1 VTDVSATPM
10 SSAAEPASP
19 VPAVAV
25 VLLTAL
31 AYAAVGL
38 VALQLAIPPTY
49 AAPLYPPAGIA
60 LAAALTFGRAA
71 VPGVWLG
78 SFTVNVYAA
87 SLRGALTPE
96 ALVLPALLGVG
107 AALQAE
113 VGRALVARWCG
124 QPATLSEPREVAHFY
139 ILAVPLSC
147 LTSTTVATASFVALG
162 VVTAAAAPF
171 LWWTWWAGDTLGVL
185 IGAPIA
191 LTLVGRPRADWAG
204 RRLTLGLPLLA
215 ITALLAAAILQV
227 ARWDEQRVAG
237 RFDRDARAAAAALA
251 ERLQQPLYALE
262 AMRSLYVGSERVDD
276 AELRAAIGRWIALE
290 PALRAAG
297 HSEWVARDAVPALEA
312 RRRADGVADFRV
324 FDRADG
330 IATDGDGRLMV
341 ITQIEPA
348 DTNRA
353 ALGLNQ
359 MSIPAVRTAIE
370 QARRNGAP
378 VASAGFRLT
387 QETGERTGVVI
398 YQVLYDGEP
407 ATVDER
413 LPRTRG
419 LVFVTVEPDRLVATV
434 RDAQPAYLRLCLV
447 DSDPLTPRPLLGGP
461 PECRQPPGDN
471 ARALVVPLAFAG
483 RQWDIRVSAA
493 AGAVPDEQRGSAFLF
508 SLAAL
513 AAAALLG
520 ALLLSVTGRTRR
532 IEVAVAQ
539 RTADLQREVT
549 ERQRAEAALRDREQR
564 LQAIFDAAPAGIV
577 YTELDGRILVPNP
590 AFCAFVG
597 RPAEALV
604 GHTLAEITH
613 PDEVA
618 EARARLAALGRGEV
632 ERYRCARRYLRPDGS
647 IVHAQVTVALLRD
660 EAGRPHRTVGI
671 IEDVGEQLKRA
682 QAERERD
689 AAAASSRAKSEFVSR
704 MSHELRTPLN
714 AMLGFAQLLDLDR
727 QPPLAPH
734 QAAWTAQIQ
743 RAGWHLLHMIN
754 DTLDLSRIE
763 SGTLRL
769 QPETL
774 DLRELLPACT
784 ALVEQAARERGV
796 RVAADID
803 PAAASVRGDLTR
815 VKQVLTNL
823 LSNAVKYNVDGGTVH
838 VRTRA
843 ADGGRV
849 EIDVVDTGLGMTP
862 EQLAH
867 LFEPFN
873 RLGRETSGAEG
884 SGIGL
889 VISLRLAE
897 LMGGSLRA
905 TSTPGAGS
913 CFTLTLP
920 RGEAAGAAVAAPEA
934 DEPAAVRYRRR
945 HVLYVEDNAI
955 NAEVMR
961 GVLAKRP
968 QVRLDVSPC
977 GLDALAAIRARRP
990 DLVLLDMHLPDID
1003 GLELLRRLKGDP
1015 DTEDIPV
1022 VAVSADA
1029 TRERVAQ
1036 ALHEGAAQYLTKPLN
1051 VAELLAVV
1059 DDLLERQDTRF
1070 G

>member
-1 VTDVSATPM
+1 M
-10 SSAAEPASP
+10 SSVPAAEPASP
-19 VPAVAV
+19 APAVAV
-25 VLLTAL
+25 VLVTAL
-31 AYAAVGL
+31 VYAAVGL

-49 AAPLYPPAGIA
+49 AAPLYPSAGIA
-60 LAAALTFGRAA
+60 LAAAIAYGRAA

-78 SFTVNVYAA
+78 SFAVNAYAA
-87 SLRGALTPE
+87 SLRGDLTPE
-96 ALVLPALLGVG
+96 SLVLPALLGVG

-113 VGRALVARWCG
+113 FGRALVARWCG
-124 QPATLSEPREVAHFY
+124 QPAALSEPRDVARFY
-139 ILAVPLSC
+139 LLAAPLSC
-147 LTSTTVATASFVALG
+147 LASATVATASFVALG
-162 VVTAAAAPF
+162 VVPSEGAPF
-171 LWWTWWAGDTLGVL
+171 LGWTWWAGDALGVL
-185 IGAPIA
+185 IGTPIA
-191 LTLVGRPRADWAG
+191 LTFVGRPRADWAA
-204 RRLTLGLPLLA
+204 RRLTLGVPLLA

-237 RFDRDARAAAAALA
+237 RFDRDARAAAAALT

-262 AMRSLYVGSERVDD
+262 AMRSLYLGGDAVGDD
-276 AELRAAIGRWIALE
+276 RLRAAIGRWLALE

-297 HSEWVARDAVPALEA
+297 HSEWVAREAVPALEA

-324 FDRADG
+324 FDRPDG
-330 IATDGDGRLMV
+330 VATDGDERRMV

-348 DTNRA
+348 ATNRA
-353 ALGLNQ
+353 ALGVNQ
-359 MSIPAVRTAIE
+359 MSIPAVRAAVE
-370 QARRNGAP
+370 QARRAGAP
-378 VASAGFRLT
+378 VATAGFRLT
-387 QETGERTGVVI
+387 QETSDRTGVVI

-447 DSDPLTPRPLLGGP
+447 DNDLRAPRPLLGGP
-461 PECRQPPGDN
+461 PECLQPHGDD
-471 ARALVVPLAFAG
+471 ARALVVPQAFAG

-493 AGAVPDEQRGSAFLF
+493 RDAVPDEQRGGAFLF
-508 SLAAL
+508 SLVAL

-520 ALLLSVTGRTRR
+520 ALLLAVTGRTRR

-539 RTADLQREVT
+539 RTADLQHEVA
-549 ERQRAEAALRDREQR
+549 ERRRAEGALRDREQR
-564 LQAIFDAAPAGIV
+564 LRAIFDAAPAGIV

-590 AFCAFVG
+590 AFCTFVG

-604 GHTLAEITH
+604 GHALAEFTH
-613 PDEVA
+613 PDEVV
-618 EARARLAALGRGEV
+618 EARGRLAALRRGEV
-632 ERYRCARRYLRPDGS
+632 DQYRCARRYLRPDGT
-647 IVHAQVTVALLRD
+647 VAHAQITVALLRD
-660 EAGRPHRTVGI
+660 EAGRPSRTVGI
-671 IEDVGEQLKRA
+671 VEDVGEQLRRA

-734 QAAWTAQIQ
+734 QAGWTAQIQ

-774 DLRELLPACT
+774 DLRELVPACI
-784 ALVEQAARERGV
+784 ALVEAAARERGV
-796 RVAADID
+796 HVTAAVD
-803 PAAASVRGDLTR
+803 PAAASARGDLTR

-823 LSNAVKYNVDGGTVH
+823 LSNAVKYNVPGGAVQ

-843 ADGGRV
+843 ADGERV

-884 SGIGL
+884 TGIGL

-905 TSTPGAGS
+905 TSAPGAGS
-913 CFTLTLP
+913 CFTLVLP
-920 RGEAAGAAVAAPEA
+920 RGEASGAAARPPEA

-945 HVLYVEDNAI
+945 RVLYVEDNAT

-961 GVLAKRP
+961 GVLAKRA
-968 QVRLDVSPC
+968 QIALEVSAS
-977 GLDALAAIRARRP
+977 GLDALAALRARRP

-1003 GLELLRRLKGDP
+1003 GLELLRRLKDDP

-1029 TRERVAQ
+1029 TRERIAQ
-1036 ALHEGAAQYLTKPLN
+1036 ALHEGAAQYLTKPLD

-1059 DDLLERQDTRF
+1059 DELLDRQDTRF